1 MKIAIMQPY
10 FCPYIGYFQ
19 LVDSVDT
26 FVFYDDV
33 QYIKG
38 GYINR
43 NALRDDN
50 KFTIPVS
57 RTDVKSMK
65 KINEVKVNWENR
77 FFKKFSKTLDSLY
90 KNSKNYKEVIAII
103 NKLFESRPESISELA
118 CESIKVFSRYLG
130 IQTKFLKSSDI
141 PYQRT
146 NDRAINLINI
156 CKSLSCNHYINAIGG
171 RELYDKN
178 FFFNH
183 GVKLN
188 FLEGRISKSIID
200 EVIDKPIQE
209 YLRFLNTTYKLI

>member
-19 LVDSVDT
+19 LVDAVDT

-33 QYIKG
+33 QYIKS

-43 NALRDDN
+43 NTLRDDN
-50 KFTIPVS
+50 RFTIPVS
-57 RTDVKSMK
+57 KKDVKSMK
-65 KINEVKVNWENR
+65 KINEIKINWENR
-77 FFKKFSKTLDSLY
+77 FFEKFPKTLDSLY

-103 NKLFESRPESISELA
+103 NKLFESRPQSISELA

-156 CKSLSCNHYINAIGG
+156 CKSLSCNRYINAIGG

-188 FLEGRISKSIID
+188 FLEGQVSNSIID
-200 EVIDKPIQE
+200 SAMNEEKSKQ
-209 YLRFLNTTYKLI
+209 LNELQNGYKLI